1 MLSVWQYNV
10 QPVATFVFQF
20 VTVALWGQTTL
31 VNVTDIAD
39 NVPASL
45 MRLVALV
52 TTVNLTILTSL
63 LVKVVKVRQTN
74 LLYLNKILTPK

>member
-1 MLSVWQYNV
+1 MYGNITYN
-10 QPVATFVFQF
+10 ATFVFQF

-74 LLYLNKILTPK
+74 LLYLKKMLRLK

>member
-10 QPVATFVFQF
+10 QTVATFVFQF

-74 LLYLNKILTPK
+74 LLYLKKMLRLK

>member
-1 MLSVWQYNV
+1 MEISLNLLQECNREILYSSLNSKEV
-10 QPVATFVFQF
+10 VATDQVGTRFVFQF

-45 MRLVALV
+45 M
-52 TTVNLTILTSL
+52 
-63 LVKVVKVRQTN
+63 
-74 LLYLNKILTPK
+74 

>member
-1 MLSVWQYNV
+1 MEISLNLPQECNREILYSSLNSKEVVDSLLSVWQYNV
-10 QPVATFVFQF
+10 QPVASFVFQF

-45 MRLVALV
+45 M
-52 TTVNLTILTSL
+52 
-63 LVKVVKVRQTN
+63 
-74 LLYLNKILTPK
+74 